1 MARNIKVSVENRDKY
16 IELGLNIAFYRKREG
31 MTQDQLA
38 EKAGMSRQYLG
49 EIEAPNMIT
58 TMSLEVVFNI
68 ANALKIPASKLLDF
82 RE

>member
-31 MTQDQLA
+31 MTQEQLA

-58 TMSLEVVFNI
+58 TMSLEVLFNI
-68 ANALKIPASKLLDF
+68 ANALKIPPSKLLDF
-82 RE
+82 RD

>member
-1 MARNIKVSVENRDKY
+1 MARSIKVGLENRDKY
-16 IELGLNIAFYRKREG
+16 IALGLNIAYYRKKEG

-38 EKAGMSRQYLG
+38 EKAGLSRSYLG

-68 ANALKIPASKLLDF
+68 AKVLGIPVAKLFDF
-82 RE
+82 RD